1 MPDDRSACRL
11 SLRLPLSTGSPCPL
25 VHRINPADP
34 ENLGSTGTLGSLPT
48 TKSLAPREPYKLAFA
63 KSATTKKLP
72 NQPKYLKTHTHTQ
85 NPRLPPNVM
94 KPRPFSSLLG
104 SHEAP
109 VSAPWSAWWGRPS
122 RRWTA
127 HPRCGPCGTCWGT
140 PPASPCCAGGC
151 PGWPWACSGL
161 LQTPVHTARESESL
175 GTGTEYCE
183 HSCYKHLRT
192 QQGKVSLGT
201 GTEYCEHSCYKH
213 LCTQQ
218 AESESRD
225 RDLSAVS
232 FHATNTCAHSK
243 WKVSLGTGTWLL
255 WAFILQTP
263 VHTASGKWV
272 SGQALSAVSSH
283 ATNTCAHSKRK
294 ASLGTGTWLLWA
306 FMLQTPVHTA
316 SGKWVLG
323 QAPECCEL
331 SCYKHLRTQQAEMS
345 LKTCTECC
353 EHSCYKHRF
362 CILKKTCTPENQEIN
377 WFCKNHHTF

>member
-63 KSATTKKLP
+63 KRATTKKLP

-122 RRWTA
+122 RHWTA

-161 LQTPVHTARESESL
+161 LQTPAHTARESESHGTGTECCEHSCYKHLCTQQAESESL
-175 GTGTEYCE
+175 GTGTECCE

-201 GTEYCEHSCYKH
+201 GTEYCEHACYKH

-225 RDLSAVS
+225 RDLIAVS

-243 WKVSLGTGTWLL
+243 RKVSLGTGTWVL

-263 VHTASGKWV
+263 AHTASRNESQDMHWV
-272 SGQALSAVSSH
+272 
-283 ATNTCAHSKRK
+283 
-294 ASLGTGTWLLWA
+294 LWA
-306 FMLQTPVHTA
+306 FMLQTPI
-316 SGKWVLG
+316 L
-323 QAPECCEL
+323 
-331 SCYKHLRTQQAEMS
+331 YKKKPAH
-345 LKTCTECC
+345 LKTRKSTDFVKTTT
-353 EHSCYKHRF
+353 HFNTRQQTDFVKTSAHRNTRNQQ
-362 CILKKTCTPENQEIN
+362 IL
-377 WFCKNHHTF
+377 